1 MLQFLKVTRQLIN
14 PFVPNALFLYPLK
27 TSENRKVFWCFWGV
41 EKGCIGNKWVKISLS
56 SCTDSEALR
65 NASHV
70 RKKSVIKF
78 KLKSCSVPYM
88 KSLCCCFELFD
99 KISNKRKE
107 KVHWYSIVLKKAT
120 WISQV
125 WGTAMFYWYLRYVAE
140 ILFSQK

>member
-27 TSENRKVFWCFWGV
+27 TSENLTVFWGV
-41 EKGCIGNKWVKISLS
+41 EKGCIGNKWVKSSLS

-88 KSLCCCFELFD
+88 KSLCSCFELFD

-107 KVHWYSIVLKKAT
+107 KVHWYSVVLKKAT

-125 WGTAMFYWYLRYVAE
+125 
-140 ILFSQK
+140 

>member
-27 TSENRKVFWCFWGV
+27 TSENRKVFSCFWGV
-41 EKGCIGNKWVKISLS
+41 EKGCIGNKWVKSSLS

-88 KSLCCCFELFD
+88 KSLCSCFELLD

-107 KVHWYSIVLKKAT
+107 KVHWYSVVLKKAT

-125 WGTAMFYWYLRYVAE
+125 
-140 ILFSQK
+140 